1 MKKFWNLFLAAIILC
16 GTAAVLT
23 ACGGDDDDNTQPK
36 GATFQKVR
44 VIYSMVVSSPIL
56 SEFRVNSYFTDSNG
70 SQMETVEKAN
80 WEKTVEFDAS
90 KMPKTFEMYYALAP
104 KNREPGATAT
114 AQGEA
119 LIKYVMQVMI
129 INSDGT
135 IATSREVHDAY
146 MHDAFSSNTVL
157 AEFAKGYSGPVLA
170 IAGTEDTTVDPEW
183 SNKIVAANGNE
194 ASATYFI
201 EGMDHTFNV
210 FAEEDFASIKDATDA
225 TGAFFAETLK

>member
-80 WEKTVEFDAS
+80 WEKTVEFDAN

-119 LIKYVMQVMI
+119 LIKYVMQVQI

-146 MHDAFSSNTVL
+146 MHDAFPSNTVL
-157 AEFAKGYSGPVLA
+157 AEFAKDANSCKHLTISVTKD
-170 IAGTEDTTVDPEW
+170 GT
-183 SNKIVAANGNE
+183 
-194 ASATYFI
+194 F
-201 EGMDHTFNV
+201 
-210 FAEEDFASIKDATDA
+210 
-225 TGAFFAETLK
+225 